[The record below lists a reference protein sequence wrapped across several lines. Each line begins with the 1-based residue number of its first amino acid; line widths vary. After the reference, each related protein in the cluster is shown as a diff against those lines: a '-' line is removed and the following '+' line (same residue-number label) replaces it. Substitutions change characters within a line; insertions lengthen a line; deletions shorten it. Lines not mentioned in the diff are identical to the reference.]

1 MAFESQYKKP
11 IYKGYIN
18 KQYLIE
24 DTSQSSADY
33 FRVTNFPTMVGGGKY
48 VFSIQGNPNTL
59 RIASEI
65 DVEILDVNGNPIFS
79 QVTNFKDRFNNYYVS
94 FDIYD
99 ITAPGVATVTIVGL
113 AAFNAAG
120 ARLSTGLADKF
131 NVKWTGRF
139 NVMPQERNEAPVLFD
154 NPPEVG
160 VAQVV
165 IATRVPV
172 SATQSAYNFS
182 VLTGSSW
189 TYLGEPGIPEFKP
202 KTLDPRLREIAINT
216 QQGSTTTNTV
226 PPAVRNLLTGVKNGS
241 VSSIGGS
248 GGGGILIDPQGSFTK
263 ELEGG
268 VFSFLSSESL
278 GPTVFYGPAVN
289 TVFDLRR
296 TTRSFSSTNADW
308 WLPTN
313 LRRVSIPKGSDW
325 TVISSESIMNNFAI
339 PNVPVNTQIVF
350 ENISYNNAGLPKQL
364 VEYASTIIQVLDK
377 NTIFLSEPVQVEYW
391 EFFPRLYAGNREVFT
406 FENVTEPNKL
416 PDSSESTKY
425 RNSRQIRTINSAGDT
440 SITPKDGQLSVT
452 EGNYQVAK
460 ARRVSDFTGSIIYL
474 PPPTFYVT
482 SSVVSQSFLQITFGD
497 LNPISGQ
504 VYRIKTSAK
513 LGSIVGDYK
522 LINDQI
528 VEPVEYLTD
537 ASYPNQT
544 TRGRRQS
551 DYKLI
556 GYFESQSLLDTY
568 WTFFKEYPNL
578 VGVVTGSIWTS
589 GSYAQVPTMYTQ
601 SGVLTT
607 QFNQNYP
614 AKKVFTL
621 SFEALLDPDV
631 ELEIYMNSDPINL
644 YIQLPQTYI
653 RGFIKGLNPEKN
665 RYSGGSNRFGKLI
678 GKLTNE
684 TNGRKQ
690 FGKVSFDF
698 ETDGSGLGRPV
709 FRTRIA
715 NNRQA
720 SPRTAL
726 NVEVAQQTVYPVYYN
741 ATGSAYIT
749 NVSIKPLVL
758 NGFTPN
764 ILQYAVPLPTEF
776 VEASTLSQSIDFKID
791 YFDYT
796 GKQSEY
802 TTYLDDIVLNYQTE
816 VPSNTCQDQK
826 LYFYAT
832 TAYNSSSINT
842 PPTE

>member
-11 IYKGYIN
+11 IYKGYIE
-18 KQYLIE
+18 QRYQIE
-24 DTSQSSADY
+24 DTSRDSIDY
-33 FRVTNFPTMVGGGKY
+33 FRVTNFPTAVGGGKY
-48 VFSIQGNPNTL
+48 VFSLQGNPNTL
-59 RIASEI
+59 RVGSEL
-65 DVEILDVNGNPIFS
+65 DVEILDVNSNPIFS
-79 QVTNFKDRFNNYYVS
+79 EVTNYKDRFNNYYVS

-99 ITAPGVATVTIVGL
+99 ITTPGVATVTVVGL
-113 AAFNAAG
+113 AAYNAAG
-120 ARLSTGLADKF
+120 VKLNTNLKDRF

-139 NVMPQERNEAPVLFD
+139 NVMPQERNEAPVIFD
-154 NPPEVG
+154 EPPQVG

-172 SATQSAYNFS
+172 SVTQSAYNFS
-182 VLTGSSW
+182 VLTGSNW
-189 TYLGEPGIPEFKP
+189 TYRGSPGIPEFKP

-216 QQGSTTTNTV
+216 QQGSATTNTV
-226 PPAVRNLLTGVKNGS
+226 PPAVRNLLSGVKNGS
-241 VSSIGGS
+241 VSSLGGS
-248 GGGGILIDPQGSFTK
+248 DGGGILIDESGSFTK

-268 VFSFLSSESL
+268 IFSFFSSESL
-278 GPTVFYGPAVN
+278 SSVVFRADTKY
-289 TVFDLRR
+289 FDLKY
-296 TTRSFSSTNADW
+296 TTQSFSNTNGFW
-308 WLPTN
+308 G
-313 LRRVSIPKGSDW
+313 RVGVLNIAKGSDW
-325 TVISSESIMNNFAI
+325 TVVESSSFMTSFPYLRPEIRAQLPRNASF
-339 PNVPVNTQIVF
+339 V
-350 ENISYNNAGLPKQL
+350 NISYNNAGLPKQL
-364 VEYASTIIQVLDK
+364 IEYASTVVQVLNK
-377 NTIFLSEPVQVEYW
+377 NTLYLSEPVVLEYW
-391 EFFPRLYAGNREVFT
+391 NYTPYVKIGNERMRFDPGP
-406 FENVTEPNKL
+406 FGQYDL
-416 PDSSESTKY
+416 PDDNESVRY
-425 RNSRQIRTINSAGDT
+425 RNSRQFRSVSSAGD
-440 SITPKDGQLSVT
+440 ITGPIPSYFSTIVDGKYK
-452 EGNYQVAK
+452 NAK
-460 ARRVSDFTGSIIYL
+460 ATEIYSFTGSIVYL
-474 PPPTFYVT
+474 PPPVNYVT

-504 VYRIKTSAK
+504 IYRIKTSAK

-528 VEPVEYLTD
+528 IEPVEYLTD
-537 ASYPNQT
+537 AAYPNQT

-578 VGVVTGSIWTS
+578 IGVVTGSMWSS
-589 GSYAQVPTMYTQ
+589 GSYAQISAAYTQ
-601 SGVLTT
+601 SGVFTT

-614 AKKVFTL
+614 VKKVFTL
-621 SFEALLDPDV
+621 SFEALLDPDA

-644 YIQLPQTYI
+644 YAQVPQTYI
-653 RGFIKGLNPEKN
+653 RGFVKSGNTEKG
-665 RYSGGSNRFGKLI
+665 RYGGGSNRFGKLI

-715 NNRQA
+715 NNRQT
-720 SPRTAL
+720 SPSIAL
-726 NVEVAQQTVYPVYYN
+726 NSEVIPQTVYPVYYN
-741 ATGSAYIT
+741 TTGSAYIT

-764 ILQYAVPLPTEF
+764 LLQYAVPLPTEF

-796 GKQSEY
+796 GKQSEF
-802 TTYLDDIVLNYQTE
+802 TTYLDDIILNYQSE
-816 VPSNTCQDQK
+816 IPSNTCQDQK

-832 TAYNSSSINT
+832 TGYNSSSINT
-842 PPTE
+842 PPSE